1 MNNLEIGNPSGF
13 AGPPSMRI
21 GRIALALDPSQIS
34 SQLVVIKTLAI
45 EGAEVAIIAKGTDTN
60 VQTLMKNLEA
70 GDSAPAES
78 ESEAAAMKMI
88 IDTFSFTNAKA
99 TLSSD
104 LVGEKTVT
112 IPDIQ
117 LTGIGRE
124 SSGVTAQQAAKQLLN
139 PILKAATDAAVREG
153 LGVDDLKK
161 SATEKL
167 NESVGEGLKSLTD
180 LVYVLN
186 GFFHRNFQV
195 FEVDWLGD
203 EIESSP
209 IHGRPDIIHISIC
222 RDDDRFEQRVFFRQ
236 LLQKSQPVHFGH
248 IDIAQHNINIGMLL
262 QSFKCFI
269 AVHSKYELV
278 FLLSDLFAEF
288 LLDQDFQICFIVDN
302 KELGHDA
309 KFMIFSFKTLKST
322 GLVTKSSAP
331 SSIALE

>member
-1 MNNLEIGNPSGF
+1 VKAIGWIIGLVLLVVVGVGVYVFLNSGSLIKQAVETLGPQYLGVPVSLGSAEISLTDGSGSLNNLEIGNPSGF

-104 LVGEKTVT
+104 LLGEKTVT

-180 LVYVLN
+180 RLPN
-186 GFFHRNFQV
+186 
-195 FEVDWLGD
+195 
-203 EIESSP
+203 
-209 IHGRPDIIHISIC
+209 
-222 RDDDRFEQRVFFRQ
+222 
-236 LLQKSQPVHFGH
+236 
-248 IDIAQHNINIGMLL
+248 
-262 QSFKCFI
+262 
-269 AVHSKYELV
+269 
-278 FLLSDLFAEF
+278 
-288 LLDQDFQICFIVDN
+288 
-302 KELGHDA
+302 
-309 KFMIFSFKTLKST
+309 
-322 GLVTKSSAP
+322 
-331 SSIALE
+331 